1 MERFT
6 MVARHKSGIETVGF
20 TLISSKYQ
28 TIQVSKAELLKKIA
42 SKQIVVTN
50 LDISEKDIVSTNGA
64 MDRYTVIEDANIYSL
79 GGHVVLDRIERD
91 NKLVA
96 YTIFSN
102 KGKLSVVKV
111 EDAVKLANDKLICNG
126 KIRHTDNGDI
136 VQSIKGEY
144 PIREIDVQKAPKGK
158 LDVAILYFGA
168 TLLSKERYVAALIS
182 TASAAEFSK
191 IQEKV
196 DKANK
201 KLVSKITSIDKLESD
216 VKKDVISNVRV
227 NVTSVYAVIDFET
240 LKSIIKE
247 NADTYKVQSAGDN
260 DKVYTVSVVGNGDEA
275 VANVDIEDG
284 TVKVTANIEKLDKK
298 DAEEIKKMAK
308 VYGEKVLKEMKE
320 LIK

>member
-28 TIQVSKAELLKKIA
+28 TIQVSKAELLKKLA

-50 LDISEKDIVSTNGA
+50 LDISDKDIVSTNGA
-64 MDRYTVIEDANIYSL
+64 MDRYTVIEDAIIYSV

-102 KGKLSVVKV
+102 KGHLSVINV
-111 EDAVKLANDKLICNG
+111 EDAVKLANEKLICNG

-158 LDVAILYFGA
+158 LDVAILYFGS
-168 TLLSKERYVAALIS
+168 TLLAKERYVAAIIS
-182 TASAAEFSK
+182 TDSAAEFSK

-201 KLVSKITSIDKLESD
+201 KIVAKITSIDKMGSD
-216 VKKDVISNVRV
+216 VKKEVISNVRV
-227 NVTSVYAVIDFET
+227 NVTSVYAVVDLET
-240 LKSIIKE
+240 LKSVIKE
-247 NADTYKVQSAGDN
+247 NADEYKLQSAGGAAN
-260 DKVYTVSVVGNGDEA
+260 VFTVSIVGNGDEA
-275 VANVDIEDG
+275 VAIVDVENG
-284 TVKVTANIEKLDKK
+284 KVDVSANIEKLDKK

-308 VYGEKVLKEMKE
+308 IYGEQALKELKE
-320 LIK
+320 L